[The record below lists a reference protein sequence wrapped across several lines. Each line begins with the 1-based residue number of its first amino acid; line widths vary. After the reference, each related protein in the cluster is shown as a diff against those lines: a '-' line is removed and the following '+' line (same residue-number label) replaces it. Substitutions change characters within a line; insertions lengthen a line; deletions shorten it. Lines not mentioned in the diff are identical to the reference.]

1 MAQIASVNVSTVPSI
16 PWKNGGGSTKAIAV
30 FPPNAGLEDFIWR
43 VSVAEITKSCVYS
56 IFPEIDR
63 TQVLIEGESLT
74 LRDQTGLSKR
84 LLAFEPFLF
93 KGEQDWHAEP
103 EGDCQMLNVMT
114 SRTGS
119 LSALEI
125 VRGDIKCVGDG
136 RHHVLMVVNGEYV
149 NEYDSQCFVPGDL
162 IQPQL
167 TIGELLALKACSG
180 AMIVAIRFSL
190 LSK

>member
-16 PWKNGGGSTKAIAV
+16 AWKNGGGSTKPIAV

-43 VSVAEITKSCVYS
+43 VSVAEITKPCVYS

-63 TQVLIEGESLT
+63 TQLLIEGESLT
-74 LRDQTGLSKR
+74 LRNQTGLTKR

-103 EGDCQMLNVMT
+103 VGDCQMLNVMT

-119 LSALEI
+119 LSELEI
-125 VRGDIKCVGDG
+125 VRGDIKFVGEG
-136 RHHVLMVVNGEYV
+136 KQHVLMVVKGGYSTEDDLQYF
-149 NEYDSQCFVPGDL
+149 ELGDL

-167 TIGELLALKACSG
+167 TIGEVLALTARPG
-180 AMIVAIRFSL
+180 AVMATIRFSL